1 MFTYASGLVLPDF
14 THLIGFTQR
23 PSADAGII
31 ALRLGSIASLTVGT
45 LRVAPTASGYGGVL
59 GANITG
65 GVGPAGHLGAA
76 YIALRARTLRSVC
89 HGLAECALA
98 ARPPHCAGVLTLS
111 TYTCLSGRAVCVK
124 RALSI

>member
-23 PSADAGII
+23 PSTDTGVI
-31 ALRLGSIASLTVGT
+31 ALRQGSIASLSVGT
-45 LRVAPTASGYGGVL
+45 LRVAPTANDFGGFL
-59 GANITG
+59 GTNITG

-76 YIALRARTLRSVC
+76 YIALRARTLRRVR

-98 ARPPHCAGVLTLS
+98 ARPPHRAGVLTLS